1 MRRIVLIVLSLV
13 LLISCSTTKLMPP
26 GTYRLVSNKVEFA
39 GEEKLPASEVT
50 QYIRQQPNKNL
61 IFGWNPSLS
70 IYNWS
75 NGSGEGINKFW
86 ESVGEAPVIFDPAL
100 VESSKVNIAGNLQ
113 ALGYYGSK
121 VDAEIDLKDR
131 LARVKYIVTPGKRI
145 RIDRILYEVPEGSF
159 EEAFRAD
166 SANISVKEGDFL
178 AEKALEAETVRST
191 AALRNEGFYDLS
203 KNHYFFEADT
213 LTDVTTLYYRI
224 KGYTRSDN
232 PENAIPMRKYHIG
245 DVRIFHPAIV
255 PFKETLLR
263 KFNTIK
269 SGDTYSEQLI
279 NVTYSRYSALRLFNS
294 VSVELVP
301 VDTATVDCDIRL
313 GGSDLFGVKA
323 NIEGSTNSSG
333 LMGFSPQ
340 LTVYNK
346 NIFHGGE
353 WLTLG
358 FSGSWQWLISSG
370 AASSEFGITASL
382 SLPRLLGFP
391 IERITGAYI
400 PRTDFTASFNYRN
413 RPEYRRTLASFKYGY
428 SGQVGRN
435 LFYQFNPLQLD
446 AVKLYAINNDFLS
459 VLIKYPYMWDTF
471 DDHLDAGIGGMV
483 YYTTNSDVVPKTA
496 YHYARFSVDA
506 SGNVLSLFN
515 RWMPLEVFNENYSYR
530 TIFGV
535 PYRQY
540 MRAELNLGKVFRFGW
555 EDNQALAA
563 HFVAG
568 AGWAYGNSV
577 EMPFEKQFYC
587 GGAGSMRGWQAR
599 MLGPGYVPANEFF
612 VLPSQTGEFKL
623 EMDLEYRF
631 PMFWKLEAAVFAE
644 AGNVWNL
651 KSQHEGDTF
660 SWGSIAADWGLGVR
674 VNLDFILLRLDA
686 GFRLYDPVRPLDTRW
701 VGPKA
706 WFKEG
711 CMAIHFG
718 VGYPF

>member
-1 MRRIVLIVLSLV
+1 
-13 LLISCSTTKLMPP
+13 MPP
-26 GTYRLVSNKVEFA
+26 GSYRLVSNKVEFA
-39 GEEKLPASEVT
+39 GDEKLPSSEVT

-61 IFGWNPSLS
+61 IFGWSPGLS

-121 VDAEIDLKDR
+121 VDAEIELKDR

-159 EEAFRAD
+159 AEAFRAD

-178 AEKALEAETVRST
+178 AEKTLEAETVRST
-191 AALRNEGFYDLS
+191 SVLRNEGYYDLS
-203 KNHYFFEADT
+203 KNHYSFEADT

-224 KGYTRSDN
+224 RGYTRSDS
-232 PENAIPMRKYHIG
+232 PENEIPMRKYHIG
-245 DVRIFHPAIV
+245 DVRIYHPSNV
-255 PFKETLLR
+255 PFKENLLR
-263 KFNTIK
+263 KYNKIK
-269 SGDTYSEQLI
+269 PGEPYSEQLI
-279 NVTYSRYSALRLFNS
+279 NVAYSRFSALRLFNG
-294 VSVELVP
+294 VSIEMTP
-301 VDTATVDCDIRL
+301 VDTTTVDCDIRL
-313 GGSDLFGVKA
+313 DGGDLFGVKA

-358 FSGSWQWLISSG
+358 FSGTWQWLVSSG

-382 SLPRLLGFP
+382 SLPRLLGVP
-391 IERITGAYI
+391 LDRIPGANI
-400 PRTDFTASFNYRN
+400 PRTEFSASFNYRN
-413 RPEYRRTLASFKYGY
+413 RPEYRRALASFKYGY

-435 LFYQFNPLQLD
+435 FFYQVNPLQID
-446 AVKLYAINNDFLS
+446 FVKLFAIDGDFLGIL
-459 VLIKYPYMWDTF
+459 VQYPYLWDTF
-471 DDHLDAGIGGMV
+471 VDHIDSGVGGMV

-496 YHYARFSVDA
+496 YHYARFSMDV
-506 SGNVLSLFN
+506 SGNFLSLFN
-515 RWMPLEVFNENYSYR
+515 RWMPLYEYSEFYSYR
-530 TIFGV
+530 TLFGV

-540 MRAELNLGKVFRFGW
+540 IRGELNLGKTFRFGW
-555 EDNQALAA
+555 ENNQALAA
-563 HFVAG
+563 HFVVG

-599 MLGPGYVPANEFF
+599 MLGPGYAPVSDIF
-612 VLPSQTGEFKL
+612 VLPSQTGQFKL

-631 PMFWKLEAAVFAE
+631 PMFWKLEGALFAE

-651 KSQHEGDTF
+651 KSVREDDLDTF
-660 SWGSIAADWGLGVR
+660 SWGSVAADWGFGVR
-674 VNLDFILLRLDA
+674 VNLDFILLRLDS
-686 GFRLYDPVRPLDTRW
+686 GFRLYDPVRAVSARW
-701 VGPKA
+701 VGPRA

-711 CMAIHFG
+711 CMAVHFG